1 MLNKPQNITKIEDRR
16 PTPRLGNS
24 DQATSQAISAKA
36 DRLCNSHRVILLGPG
51 KALVIGDHDTYD
63 VIKLSYRWSC
73 NCMWGRYKSHWCD
86 CSHIVAVRRALKN
99 PRCQAPVARLAEI
112 LHNTLNSVEVA

>member
-1 MLNKPQNITKIEDRR
+1 MEDSR
-16 PTPRLGNS
+16 P
-24 DQATSQAISAKA
+24 ATSFGNPDQGISRSISAKA
-36 DRLCNSHRVILLGPG
+36 DRLCNSHRVILLGQT

-63 VIKLSYRWSC
+63 VIKLSFRWSC
-73 NCMWGRYKSHWCD
+73 NCTWGRYKSHGGD

-112 LHNTLNSVEVA
+112 LHNTLNSMEVA